1 MDQFRHR
8 VLSAGDVGH
17 APAQMELNSSN
28 AQEAKRVYNSGRF
41 WIQKRKSV
49 ERESPMRSGS
59 SVVTLLVGFFL
70 ALSTLVSAQSA
81 TTSLRGTVYDSKGAV
96 VSGATVT
103 ITDNQTGFSRTAKT
117 DSQGE
122 YQFVQIPPATY
133 VVTVAATG
141 FATLKEENVRL
152 MVSTPA
158 TLNFTVVVQGQTVT
172 VEVAGTAALVNTTDA
187 TLGHAFGTEK
197 LENLPFEGRDP
208 VGVLSLQPGVVFIAP
223 KDNPQVNE
231 GQDSRGGAVNGARSD
246 QTNVTLD
253 GVDNNDQLLGHAF
266 EGAVRATLDSLQEFR
281 VTTSNSNADAGR
293 SSGAQVSLVTKS
305 GTNHFHGSAYEYNR
319 SKIGEANDWFNKK
332 SQLDSGLPNV
342 PPHLV
347 RNTFGATVGGPI
359 LKDRVF
365 FFAAYEGQRT
375 HENQQI
381 TRIVPSADLRQGIV
395 SYLSGGSV
403 VTLTPQQLASM
414 DPNCSTEPGFT
425 GGTCPL
431 GPGPNPAVMAI
442 FQQYPMPNTDSVGD
456 GLNYRGF
463 TFSAPE
469 PVKHDTY
476 IAKLDFNLTQNGNHR
491 VFVRGGLNNDHFVVG
506 NESVS
511 QTGDSGP
518 EFPGLPPNLIGVNNS
533 KSLTVGYTALIH
545 NNLINNFRYGFIRQG
560 FDAAGLKT
568 QHFVHFRGLDNPQGF
583 DTSAK
588 THVPVHN
595 FVDDVN
601 WTKGKHNLQFGGNY
615 RRIDNIRSSDSTS
628 FFTASTN
635 VSWLDNAAIAN
646 TGSSLDPAAFGFPA
660 VDNSFS
666 SSYDSPVAALVGL
679 VTEVDANYNLTK
691 TLSVL
696 PEGALVPRHF
706 RASELEFYGQ
716 DAWRVTPNFT
726 LTFGARYSLLQP
738 PYETTGTQVA
748 PSVSLHDWFNKRG
761 QAMLAGQTY
770 APLVQFN
777 LSGQANGGQPYWA
790 WDYKDIAP
798 RIAFAWS
805 PSSDSGILRKLF
817 GGVGKTSI
825 RGGYGIYYD
834 HFGEGITNSFDRNG
848 SFGLTTAISNSAAVQ
863 DVDTSARFSDLFT
876 IPTQSAQTTSD
887 CPVSPCSIVAPPPT
901 GTFPVTPPT
910 TAFAITW
917 GLDDKLKTPYSHV
930 IDFSITRELPHGFV
944 VEGSYVGRMAHRLLQ
959 EEDLAMPLD
968 IVDPASKM
976 DYFAAATALTKA
988 ANAGTDISQLAPIP
1002 YWEHLF
1008 PAAAGSFGFGIGPGG
1023 LGCAPG
1029 NSSFT
1034 GTTTA
1039 TQAMY
1044 DMYSCFA
1051 GNETTGLFVA
1061 DLLCLPACAQLAG
1074 QPAGGQPFNFFDNQW
1089 SSLYAWR
1096 SVGSSVYHAAQF
1108 SLRHVMTHGLQFDLN
1123 YTFSKSIDVGSNA
1136 ERINQFE
1143 GGGFASQIINSWSP
1157 NQLRAVSD
1165 FDARHQ
1171 INANWVYELPFGKGK
1186 TYASGMSRW
1195 ANAIVGGWQFTGLT
1209 RWSSGLPFT
1218 IGPGLGFWATNWE
1231 LTSSAVLTGP
1241 RPKTGTTLVNG
1252 QPNVFKDPA
1261 TAIQAFRFAYPG
1273 ESGQRNNLRGPGIF
1287 GLDIGLGKA
1296 WKITESQAVKFT
1308 WEVFNATN
1316 SVRFDAANAN
1326 ATISN
1331 STSFGNHTKT
1341 LSEKRVMQFSLR
1353 YSF

>member
-1 MDQFRHR
+1 
-8 VLSAGDVGH
+8 
-17 APAQMELNSSN
+17 
-28 AQEAKRVYNSGRF
+28 
-41 WIQKRKSV
+41 
-49 ERESPMRSGS
+49 MRSGS
-59 SVVTLLVGFFL
+59 GVVTLLVSFFL
-70 ALSTLVSAQSA
+70 AVSILASAQSA
-81 TTSLRGTVYDSKGAV
+81 TTSLRGTITDPKGAV
-96 VSGATVT
+96 LQGATVT
-103 ITDNQTGFSRTAKT
+103 LNNSLTGYSRTTKSGNDGA
-117 DSQGE
+117 
-122 YQFVQIPPATY
+122 YQFLEVPPATY
-133 VVTVAATG
+133 TLTVTATG
-141 FATLKEENVRL
+141 FATVKEEGVRL

-158 TLNFTVVVQGQTVT
+158 TLNFTVAVQGQSVT
-172 VEVAGTAALVNTTDA
+172 VEVSGTAPLVNTTDA
-187 TLGHAFGTEK
+187 TLGHAFGAEK
-197 LENLPFEGRDP
+197 IENLPFEGRDP
-208 VGVLSLQPGVVFIAP
+208 VGILSLQPGVVFIAP
-223 KDNPQVNE
+223 KDVVKE
-231 GQDSRGGAVNGARSD
+231 GTDSRGGSVNGARSD

-253 GVDNNDQLLGHAF
+253 GVDNNDQLLGLAF
-266 EGAVRATLDSLQEFR
+266 QGAVRSTLDSLQEFR
-281 VTTSNSNADAGR
+281 VTTSNSNADSGR

-305 GTNHFHGSAYEYNR
+305 GTNKVHGSAYEYNR

-332 SQLDSGLPNV
+332 SQLESGLPNV

-359 LKDRVF
+359 VKDRVF

-381 TRIVPSADLRQGIV
+381 TRIVPSADLRNGIV
-395 SYLSGGSV
+395 SYLSDGAV
-403 VTLTPQQLASM
+403 VTLQPSDLALM

-463 TFSAPE
+463 TFSGPE
-469 PVKHDTY
+469 PKKKDTY
-476 IAKLDFNLTQNGNHR
+476 IAKLDFNLTQNGAHR
-491 VFVRGGLNNDHFVVG
+491 VFVRGGLNNDHGVQQ

-518 EFPGLPPNLIGVNNS
+518 EFPGLPPNLIAVDNS
-533 KSLTVGYTALIH
+533 KGLTVGYTALLR

-560 FDAAGLKT
+560 TGTAGLKD
-568 QHFVHFRGLDNPQGF
+568 QHFVHFRGLDNIQGF
-583 DTSAK
+583 NTSLN

-615 RRIDNIRSSDSTS
+615 RRIDNVRSSDSTS
-628 FFTASTN
+628 FFTATTN

-660 VDNSFS
+660 VDDSFS

-696 PEGALVPRHF
+696 PEGAFVPRHF
-706 RASELEFYGQ
+706 RANEFELYGQ

-726 LTFGARYSLLQP
+726 LTFGARYTLLQP

-770 APLVQFN
+770 APVVQFN
-777 LSGQANGGQPYWA
+777 LSGQANGKQPYWD
-790 WDYKDIAP
+790 WDYKNIAP

-805 PSSDSGILRKLF
+805 PSSDTGILHKLF
-817 GGVGKTSI
+817 GGAGKTSI

-834 HFGEGITNSFDRNG
+834 HFGQGITNTFDRQG
-848 SFGLTTAISNSAAVQ
+848 SFGLTTSISNSAAVQ

-887 CPVSPCSIVAPPPT
+887 CPVAPCSIVAPPPS

-968 IVDPASKM
+968 IVDPASKT

-988 ANAGTDISQLAPIP
+988 ANAGTDINSLAAIP
-1002 YWEHLF
+1002 YWENLF
-1008 PAAAGSFGFGIGPGG
+1008 PAAAGNLGFGPPGNPG
-1023 LGCAPG
+1023 NLGCAPG
-1029 NSSFT
+1029 NDANAT
-1034 GTTTA
+1034 NYTA

-1061 DLLCLPACAQLAG
+1061 DLLCLPACSQLAG

-1096 SVGSSVYHAAQF
+1096 SVGNSNYHAAQF

-1157 NQLRAVSD
+1157 KQLRAVSD
-1165 FDARHQ
+1165 FDTRHQ
-1171 INANWVYELPFGKGK
+1171 INANWVYELPFGRGK
-1186 TYASGMSRW
+1186 AYASGMSRW
-1195 ANAIVGGWQFTGLT
+1195 ADAIVGGWQFSGLL

-1218 IGPGLGFWATNWE
+1218 INPGLGFWATNWE
-1231 LTSSAVLTGP
+1231 LTSAAVMNGP
-1241 RPKTGTTLVNG
+1241 RPKTGTFNVNG

-1261 TAIQAFRFAYPG
+1261 TAIQSFRLAFPG
-1273 ESGQRNNLRGPGIF
+1273 ESGQRNEVRGPGIF
-1287 GLDIGLGKA
+1287 GIDAGLGKS
-1296 WKITESQAVKFT
+1296 WKIAESQALKFS

-1316 SVRFDAANAN
+1316 SVRFDAASGNASL
-1326 ATISN
+1326 AN
-1331 STSFGNHTKT
+1331 STSFGNYIQT
-1341 LSEKRVMQFSLR
+1341 LSQKRVMQFSLR

>member
-1 MDQFRHR
+1 
-8 VLSAGDVGH
+8 
-17 APAQMELNSSN
+17 
-28 AQEAKRVYNSGRF
+28 
-41 WIQKRKSV
+41 
-49 ERESPMRSGS
+49 MRSGS
-59 SVVTLLVGFFL
+59 GVVTLLVGLSL
-70 ALSTLVSAQSA
+70 ALSILVSAQTA
-81 TTSLRGTVYDSKGAV
+81 TTSLRGTITDPKGAV
-96 VSGATVT
+96 VSGAAVT
-103 ITDNQTGFSRTAKT
+103 ITNVQTGYSRSANT
-117 DSQGE
+117 SSEGE
-122 YQFVQIPPATY
+122 YQFLQLPPATY
-133 VVTVAATG
+133 VVTVAAAG
-141 FATLKEENVRL
+141 FATVKQEGVRL

-172 VEVAGTAALVNTTDA
+172 VEVSGTAPLVNTTDA
-187 TLGHAFGTEK
+187 TMGHAFGTEK
-197 LENLPFEGRDP
+197 IENLPFEGRDP
-208 VGVLSLQPGVVFIAP
+208 VGILSLQPGVVFIGGAV
-223 KDNPQVNE
+223 DQSI
-231 GQDSRGGAVNGARSD
+231 DSRGGSVNGARSD

-253 GVDNNDQLLGHAF
+253 GVDNNDQLLGNAF
-266 EGAVRATLDSLQEFR
+266 VGAVRATLDSLQEFR

-293 SSGAQVSLVTKS
+293 SSGAQVNLVTKS

-319 SKIGEANDWFNKK
+319 SSIGEANDFFNKK
-332 SQLDSGLPNV
+332 TELESGLPNV
-342 PPHLV
+342 PEHLV
-347 RNTFGATVGGPI
+347 RNTFGASVGGPI
-359 LKDRVF
+359 FKDRVF

-375 HENQQI
+375 HESHQV
-381 TRIVPSADLRQGIV
+381 TRIVPSANLRNGIV

-403 VTLTPQQLASM
+403 VTLQPSDLASM
-414 DPNCSTEPGFT
+414 DPNCSTEPGFP

-431 GPGPNPAVMAI
+431 GAGPNPAVMAI
-442 FQQYPMPNTDSVGD
+442 FQKYPMPNTDSIGD

-463 TFSAPE
+463 SFSAPF
-469 PVKHDTY
+469 PFKLDTY
-476 IAKLDFNLTQNGNHR
+476 IAKLDFNLTKNGNHR
-491 VFVRGGLNNDHFVVG
+491 VFVRGGLNNDHAADLG
-506 NESVS
+506 GSAS
-511 QTGDSGP
+511 LTGQAGP
-518 EFPGLPPNLIGVNNS
+518 QFPGLPTNLVGIANS
-533 KSLTVGYTALIH
+533 KSLLVGYTAMLR

-560 FDAAGLKT
+560 TGAAGQKT
-568 QHFVHFRGLDNPQGF
+568 QAFVHFRGMDDIQGP
-583 DTSAK
+583 DTSLL

-601 WTKGKHNLQFGGNY
+601 WTKGKHNLQFGANY
-615 RRIDNIRSSDSTS
+615 RRLDNIRSSDSTS

-660 VDNSFS
+660 VDDSFS
-666 SSYDSPVAALVGL
+666 SSYDSPVSALVGL

-691 TLSVL
+691 TLSAL
-696 PEGALVPRHF
+696 PQGAFVPRHF
-706 RASELEFYGQ
+706 RANEFELYGQ
-716 DAWRVTPNFT
+716 DTWRVTRNFT

-770 APLVQFN
+770 APVVQFD
-777 LSGQANGGQPYWA
+777 LSGQANGKQPYWN

-805 PSSDSGILRKLF
+805 PSSDSGILHKLF
-817 GGVGKTSI
+817 GGAGKTSI

-834 HFGEGITNSFDRNG
+834 HFGEGITNTFDRNG
-848 SFGLTTAISNSAAVQ
+848 SFGLTTSISNSAAVQ

-887 CPVSPCSIVAPPPT
+887 CPAAPCSILAPPPT

-930 IDFSITRELPHGFV
+930 IDFSITRELSHGFV
-944 VEGSYVGRMAHRLLQ
+944 VEASYVGRMARRLLQ

-976 DYFAAATALTKA
+976 DYFAAATTLTRA
-988 ANAGTDISQLAPIP
+988 ANLGTDIRALAPIP

-1008 PAAAGSFGFGIGPGG
+1008 PAAAGNLGFGPPGDPAN
-1023 LGCAPG
+1023 LGCARG
-1029 NSSFT
+1029 DNVNAT
-1034 GTTTA
+1034 NYTA

-1044 DMYSCFA
+1044 DMYSCFG

-1089 SSLYAWR
+1089 SSLYSWR
-1096 SVGSSVYHAAQF
+1096 SVGNSAYHSAQL
-1108 SLRHVMTHGLQFDLN
+1108 SLRHAMTHGLQFDLN

-1157 NQLRAVSD
+1157 NQLRSVSD

-1186 TYASGMSRW
+1186 AYASGMSRW
-1195 ANAIVGGWQFTGLT
+1195 ANAIVGGWQFSGLT

-1218 IGPGLGFWATNWE
+1218 ITPGLGFWATNWE
-1231 LTSSAVLTGP
+1231 LTSAAVMSGP
-1241 RPKTGTTLVNG
+1241 QPKTGTFVSNG

-1261 TAIQAFRFAYPG
+1261 TALQAFRFAFPG
-1273 ESGQRNNLRGPGIF
+1273 ESGQRNELRGPGIF
-1287 GLDIGLGKA
+1287 SLDTGLGKI
-1296 WKITESQAVKFT
+1296 WKITESQALKFA

-1316 SVRFDAANAN
+1316 SVRFDAAGSAN
-1326 ATISN
+1326 QNGQISN
-1331 STSFGNHTKT
+1331 GTSFGNQIQT
-1341 LSEKRVMQFSLR
+1341 LSEPRKMQFSLR

>member
-1 MDQFRHR
+1 
-8 VLSAGDVGH
+8 
-17 APAQMELNSSN
+17 
-28 AQEAKRVYNSGRF
+28 
-41 WIQKRKSV
+41 
-49 ERESPMRSGS
+49 MRSPSG
-59 SVVTLLVGFFL
+59 VVTLLVGFVL
-70 ALSTLVSAQSA
+70 AVSILVSAQSA
-81 TTSLRGTVYDSKGAV
+81 TTSLHGTVYDSKGAV

-103 ITDNQTGFSRTAKT
+103 ITDSQTGFSRSAKT
-117 DSQGE
+117 GSQGE
-122 YQFVQIPPATY
+122 YQFVQLPPATY
-133 VVTVAATG
+133 VVTAAAAG
-141 FATLKEENVRL
+141 FATLKEESVRL
-152 MVSTPA
+152 MVNTPA

-172 VEVAGTAALVNTTDA
+172 VEVQSTAPLVNTTDA

-197 LENLPFEGRDP
+197 LANLPFEGRDP
-208 VGVLSLQPGVVFIAP
+208 VGILSLQPGVVFIAP
-223 KDNPQVNE
+223 KGQVSE
-231 GQDSRGGAVNGARSD
+231 LQDSRGGSVNGARSD

-253 GVDNNDQLLGHAF
+253 GVDNNDQLLGFAF
-266 EGAVRATLDSLQEFR
+266 QGAVRSTLDSLQEFR

-305 GTNHFHGSAYEYNR
+305 GTNRFHGSAYEYNR
-319 SKIGEANDWFNKK
+319 SKIGEANDWFNKRA
-332 SQLDSGLPNV
+332 QLQSGLPNV

-347 RNTFGATVGGPI
+347 RNTFGATFGGPVM
-359 LKDRVF
+359 KDRLF
-365 FFAAYEGQRT
+365 FFLAYEGQRT
-375 HENQQI
+375 RENQQI
-381 TRIVPSADLRQGIV
+381 TRIVPSADLRNGIV
-395 SYLSGGSV
+395 SYLACSLPVPDPSHPERCQDSDPLRTI
-403 VTLTPQQLASM
+403 TLQQADLAKM
-414 DPNCSTEPGFT
+414 DPNCSTPVPGFPN
-425 GGTCPL
+425 GTCPL
-431 GPGPNPAVMAI
+431 GPGANSAVMAI
-442 FQQYPMPNTDSVGD
+442 FQQYPLPNTDSVGD

-463 TFSAPE
+463 TFSAPA
-469 PVKHDTY
+469 PGKTDTY

-491 VFVRGGLNNDHFVVG
+491 VFVRGGLNNDHG
-506 NESVS
+506 AEHKESVS
-511 QTGDSGP
+511 QTGDAGP
-518 EFPGLPPNLIGVNNS
+518 EFPGLATNLLGLNNS
-533 KSLTVGYTALIH
+533 KGLTAGYTALLR
-545 NNLINNFRYGFIRQG
+545 NNLVNNFRYGFIRQG
-560 FDAAGLKT
+560 TVAAGLKN
-568 QHFVHFRGLDNPQGF
+568 QHFVHFRGLDNIQGF
-583 DTSAK
+583 DTSLN

-601 WTKGKHNLQFGGNY
+601 WIKGKHNLQFGGNF

-646 TGSSLDPAAFGFPA
+646 TGSSLDPVAFGFPA
-660 VDNSFS
+660 VAESFS
-666 SSYDSPVAALVGL
+666 SSYDSPVSALAGL

-691 TLSVL
+691 TLNAL
-696 PEGALVPRHF
+696 PEGAFVPRHF
-706 RASELEFYGQ
+706 RANELEFYGQ

-761 QAMLAGQTY
+761 QAMFAGQTY
-770 APLVQFN
+770 APVVQFD
-777 LSGQANGGQPYWA
+777 LSGQANGKQPYWA

-805 PSSDSGILRKLF
+805 PSSDSGIFHKLF
-817 GGVGKTSI
+817 GGAGKTSI

-848 SFGLTTAISNSAAVQ
+848 SFGLTTSISNSAGVQ

-876 IPTQSAQTTSD
+876 IPTQSAA
-887 CPVSPCSIVAPPPT
+887 CEAPPCSIVAPPPT

-944 VEGSYVGRMAHRLLQ
+944 IEASYVGRMAHRLLQ

-968 IVDPASKM
+968 IVDPASKV

-988 ANAGTDISQLAPIP
+988 ANAGTDINSLAAIP

-1008 PAAAGSFGFGIGPGG
+1008 PAAAGNLGFGPPGDPAN

-1029 NSSFT
+1029 NNANAANY
-1034 GTTTA
+1034 TA

-1044 DMYSCFA
+1044 DMYSCFS
-1051 GNETTGLFVA
+1051 GNETTALFFA
-1061 DLLCLPACAQLAG
+1061 DLLCLPACSQLPG

-1089 SSLYAWR
+1089 SSLYSWR
-1096 SVGSSVYHAAQF
+1096 SVGNSAYHAAQL
-1108 SLRHVMTHGLQFDLN
+1108 SLRHLMKQGLQFDLN

-1171 INANWVYELPFGKGK
+1171 INANWIYELPFGKGK
-1186 TYASGMSRW
+1186 PYASGMNRW
-1195 ANAIVGGWQFTGLT
+1195 ANAIVGGWQFSGLL
-1209 RWSSGLPFT
+1209 RWSSALPFT
-1218 IGPGLGFWATNWE
+1218 VGPGLGFWATNWE
-1231 LTSSAVLTGP
+1231 LTSSAVMNGP
-1241 RPKTGTTLVNG
+1241 RPKTGTFIANG
-1252 QPNVFKDPA
+1252 QPNLFKDPA
-1261 TAIQAFRFAYPG
+1261 TAIKSFRFAFPG
-1273 ESGQRNNLRGPGIF
+1273 ESGQRNNVRGPGIF
-1287 GLDIGLGKA
+1287 GLDTGLGKS
-1296 WKITESQAVKFT
+1296 WKITESQAVKFA

-1316 SVRFDAANAN
+1316 SVRFDAATAN

-1331 STSFGNHTKT
+1331 SSSFGNYIQT
-1341 LSEKRVMQFSLR
+1341 LSQKRVMQFSLR
-1353 YSF
+1353 YIF

>member
-1 MDQFRHR
+1 
-8 VLSAGDVGH
+8 
-17 APAQMELNSSN
+17 
-28 AQEAKRVYNSGRF
+28 
-41 WIQKRKSV
+41 
-49 ERESPMRSGS
+49 MRSS
-59 SVVTLLVGFFL
+59 RRVVASLLVFL
-70 ALSTLVSAQSA
+70 IALGTLSWAQSS
-81 TTSLRGTVYDSKGAV
+81 TTSLRGTVSDAKGAV
-96 VSGATVT
+96 LQGAAVT
-103 ITDNQTGFSRTAKT
+103 ISDPQTGFSRSTKT
-117 DSQGE
+117 DDQGV
-122 YQFVQIPPATY
+122 YQFLQLPPSTY
-133 VVTVAATG
+133 VLTVNATG
-141 FATLKEENVRL
+141 FATLKEEGVRL
-152 MVSTPA
+152 LVSTPT
-158 TLNFTVVVQGQTVT
+158 TLNFTMQVQGQAVT
-172 VEVAGTAALVNTTDA
+172 VEVTGAAPLVNTTDA

-197 LENLPFEGRDP
+197 IENLPFEGRDP
-208 VGVLSLQPGVVFIAP
+208 VGILSLQPGVVFIAP
-223 KDNPQVNE
+223 KGQVSE
-231 GQDSRGGAVNGARSD
+231 LQDSRGGAVNGARSD

-253 GVDNNDQLLGHAF
+253 GVDNNDQLLGLAF
-266 EGAVRATLDSLQEFR
+266 VGAVRSTLDSLQEFR

-319 SKIGEANDWFNKK
+319 SRIGETNEWFNKRAEL
-332 SQLDSGLPNV
+332 QSGLPNV

-365 FFAAYEGQRT
+365 FFAAYEGRRT

-381 TRIVPSADLRQGIV
+381 TRIVPSANLRHGIV

-403 VTLTPQQLASM
+403 VTLQPSDLALM
-414 DPNCSTEPGFT
+414 DPNCSTPVPGFPS
-425 GGTCPL
+425 GTCPL
-431 GPGPNPAVMAI
+431 GPGPNPAVEAI
-442 FQQYPMPNTDSVGD
+442 FQQYPLPNTDSVGD

-463 TFSAPE
+463 TFSAPA
-469 PVKHDTY
+469 PGKNDTY

-491 VFVRGGLNNDHFVVG
+491 VFVRGGLNNDHFAEPKEG
-506 NESVS
+506 VS
-511 QTGDSGP
+511 QTGDAGP
-518 EFPGLPPNLIGVNNS
+518 EFPGLPTNLVGVNNS
-533 KSLTVGYTALIH
+533 KGLTVGYTALLRS
-545 NNLINNFRYGFIRQG
+545 NLINNFRYGFIRQG
-560 FDAAGLKT
+560 TGDAGLKD
-568 QHFVHFRGLDNPQGF
+568 QHFVHFRGLDNIQGF
-583 DTSAK
+583 DTSLT

-615 RRIDNIRSSDSTS
+615 RRIDNIRSSNSTS
-628 FFTASTN
+628 FFTATTN

-691 TLSVL
+691 TLSAL
-696 PEGALVPRHF
+696 PEGAFVPRHF
-706 RASELEFYGQ
+706 RANEFEFYGQ
-716 DAWRVTPNFT
+716 DAWRVTSNFT
-726 LTFGARYSLLQP
+726 LTFGLRYSLLQP

-748 PSVSLHDWFNKRG
+748 PSVSLHDWFNRRG

-770 APLVQFN
+770 APVVQFN
-777 LSGQANGGQPYWA
+777 LSGQASGKQPYWA

-805 PSSDSGILRKLF
+805 PSSDSGIFHKLF
-817 GGVGKTSI
+817 GGAGKTSI

-834 HFGEGITNSFDRNG
+834 HFGQGITNSFDRNG
-848 SFGLTTAISNSAAVQ
+848 SFGLTTSISNSAAVQ

-876 IPTQSAQTTSD
+876 IPSQSAQTTSD

-944 VEGSYVGRMAHRLLQ
+944 VEASYVGRMAHRLLQ

-976 DYFAAATALTKA
+976 DYFKAATLLTKA
-988 ANAGTDISQLAPIP
+988 TNAGTDISQIQPIP
-1002 YWEHLF
+1002 FWEHLF
-1008 PAAAGSFGFGIGPGG
+1008 PTAAGNLGFGPPGDPFN

-1029 NSSFT
+1029 NNVNAT
-1034 GTTTA
+1034 NYTA

-1044 DMYSCFA
+1044 DMYSCFP
-1051 GNETTGLFVA
+1051 GNETTALFVA

-1089 SSLYAWR
+1089 SSLYSWR
-1096 SVGSSVYHAAQF
+1096 SVGNSAYHAAQF
-1108 SLRHVMTHGLQFDLN
+1108 SLRHAMTHGLQFDLN

-1165 FDARHQ
+1165 FDTRHQ
-1171 INANWVYELPFGKGK
+1171 INANWIYELPFGHGK
-1186 TYASGMSRW
+1186 AYASGMSRW
-1195 ANAIVGGWQFTGLT
+1195 ANAIVGGWQFSGLL
-1209 RWSSGLPFT
+1209 RWSSALPFT
-1218 IGPGLGFWATNWE
+1218 VNPGLGFWATNWE
-1231 LTSSAVLTGP
+1231 LTSAAVLNGRT
-1241 RPKTGTTLVNG
+1241 PKTGTSIVNG

-1261 TAIQAFRFAYPG
+1261 TAIQAFRFAFPG
-1273 ESGQRNNLRGPGIF
+1273 ESGQRNEVRGPGIF
-1287 GLDIGLGKA
+1287 GLDTGLGKS
-1296 WKITESQAVKFT
+1296 WKITESQALKFT

-1316 SVRFDAANAN
+1316 SVRFDAATAN
-1326 ATISN
+1326 ASLAN
-1331 STSFGNHTKT
+1331 SSSFGNYIQT
-1341 LSEKRVMQFSLR
+1341 LSQHRVMQFSLR

>member
-1 MDQFRHR
+1 
-8 VLSAGDVGH
+8 
-17 APAQMELNSSN
+17 
-28 AQEAKRVYNSGRF
+28 
-41 WIQKRKSV
+41 
-49 ERESPMRSGS
+49 MRSGS
-59 SVVTLLVGFFL
+59 GVVTLLVGFFL
-70 ALSTLVSAQSA
+70 AVSILVSAQSA
-81 TTSLRGTVYDSKGAV
+81 TTSLRGTVTDPKGAV
-96 VSGATVT
+96 LQGATVT
-103 ITDNQTGFSRTAKT
+103 LNNPATGYSRTTKSGNDGA
-117 DSQGE
+117 
-122 YQFVQIPPATY
+122 YQFIEVPPATY
-133 VVTVAATG
+133 TLTVTASG
-141 FATLKEENVRL
+141 FATLKEEGVRL

-158 TLNFTVVVQGQTVT
+158 TLNFTVAVQGQTVT
-172 VEVAGTAALVNTTDA
+172 VEVSGTAPLVNTTDA
-187 TLGHAFGTEK
+187 TLGHAFGAEK

-208 VGVLSLQPGVVFIAP
+208 VAILSLQPGVVFIAP
-223 KDNPQVNE
+223 KDVVKE
-231 GQDSRGGAVNGARSD
+231 GTDSRGGSVNGARSD

-253 GVDNNDQLLGHAF
+253 GVDNNDQLLGLAF
-266 EGAVRATLDSLQEFR
+266 QGAVRSTLDSLQEFR
-281 VTTSNSNADAGR
+281 VTTSNSNADSGR

-332 SQLDSGLPNV
+332 SQLESGLPNE

-381 TRIVPSADLRQGIV
+381 TRIVPSADLRNGIV
-395 SYLSGGSV
+395 SYLSDGSV
-403 VTLTPQQLASM
+403 VTLQPSDLALM

-431 GPGPNPAVMAI
+431 GPGPNPAVMDI
-442 FQQYPMPNTDSVGD
+442 FKKYPLPNTDSVGD

-463 TFSAPE
+463 TFSGPAP
-469 PVKHDTY
+469 KKTDTY

-491 VFVRGGLNNDHFVVG
+491 IFVRGGLNNDHG
-506 NESVS
+506 ALPNESVS
-511 QTGDSGP
+511 QTGDAGP
-518 EFPGLPPNLIGVNNS
+518 EFPGLPTNLVGVNNS
-533 KSLTVGYTALIH
+533 KGLTVGYTALLR

-560 FDAAGLKT
+560 TGAAGLKD
-568 QHFVHFRGLDNPQGF
+568 QHFVHFRGLDNIQGF
-583 DTSAK
+583 DTSLN

-601 WTKGKHNLQFGGNY
+601 WTRGKHNLQFGGNY
-615 RRIDNIRSSDSTS
+615 RRIDNVRSSDSTS
-628 FFTASTN
+628 FFTATTN

-660 VDNSFS
+660 VDDSFS

-696 PEGALVPRHF
+696 PEGAFVPRHF
-706 RASELEFYGQ
+706 RANEFELYGQ

-726 LTFGARYSLLQP
+726 LTFGARYTLLQP

-770 APLVQFN
+770 APVVQFN
-777 LSGQANGGQPYWA
+777 LSGQANGKQPYWD
-790 WDYKDIAP
+790 WDYKNIAP

-805 PSSDSGILRKLF
+805 PSSDSGILHKLF
-817 GGVGKTSI
+817 GGAGKTSI

-834 HFGEGITNSFDRNG
+834 HFGQGITNTFDRQG
-848 SFGLTTAISNSAAVQ
+848 SFGLTTSISNSAAVQ

-887 CPVSPCSIVAPPPT
+887 CPVSPCSIVAPPPS

-968 IVDPASKM
+968 IVDPASKT

-988 ANAGTDISQLAPIP
+988 ANAGTDINSLAAIP
-1002 YWEHLF
+1002 YWENLF
-1008 PAAAGSFGFGIGPGG
+1008 PAAAGNLGFGPPGNPG
-1023 LGCAPG
+1023 NLGCAPG
-1029 NSSFT
+1029 NDANAT
-1034 GTTTA
+1034 NYTA

-1061 DLLCLPACAQLAG
+1061 DLLCLPACSQLAG

-1096 SVGSSVYHAAQF
+1096 SVGNSNYHAAQF
-1108 SLRHVMTHGLQFDLN
+1108 SLRHVMTHGLLFDLN

-1157 NQLRAVSD
+1157 KQLRAVSD
-1165 FDARHQ
+1165 FDTRHQ
-1171 INANWVYELPFGKGK
+1171 INANWVYELPFGRAKA
-1186 TYASGMSRW
+1186 YASGMSRW
-1195 ANAIVGGWQFTGLT
+1195 ADAIVGGWQFSGLL

-1218 IGPGLGFWATNWE
+1218 INPGLGFWATNWE
-1231 LTSSAVLTGP
+1231 LTSAAVMNGP
-1241 RPKTGTTLVNG
+1241 RPKTGTFNVNG

-1261 TAIQAFRFAYPG
+1261 TAIQSFRLAFPG
-1273 ESGQRNNLRGPGIF
+1273 ESGQRNEVRGPGIF
-1287 GLDIGLGKA
+1287 GIDAGLGKS
-1296 WKITESQAVKFT
+1296 WKIAESQALKFS

-1316 SVRFDAANAN
+1316 SVRFDAASGNASL
-1326 ATISN
+1326 AN
-1331 STSFGNHTKT
+1331 STSFGNFIQT
-1341 LSEKRVMQFSLR
+1341 LSQKRVMQFSLR

>member
-1 MDQFRHR
+1 
-8 VLSAGDVGH
+8 
-17 APAQMELNSSN
+17 
-28 AQEAKRVYNSGRF
+28 
-41 WIQKRKSV
+41 
-49 ERESPMRSGS
+49 MRSGS
-59 SVVTLLVGFFL
+59 RVVTLLVGFFL
-70 ALSTLVSAQSA
+70 AVSILASAQSA
-81 TTSLRGTVYDSKGAV
+81 TTSLRGTITDPKGAV
-96 VSGATVT
+96 LQGATVT
-103 ITDNQTGFSRTAKT
+103 LNNPATGYSRTTKSGNDGA
-117 DSQGE
+117 
-122 YQFVQIPPATY
+122 YQFLEVPPATY
-133 VVTVAATG
+133 TLTVTATG
-141 FATLKEENVRL
+141 FATLKEEGVRL

-158 TLNFTVVVQGQTVT
+158 TLNFTVAVQGQSVT
-172 VEVAGTAALVNTTDA
+172 VEVSGTAPLVNTTDA
-187 TLGHAFGTEK
+187 TLGHAFGAEK
-197 LENLPFEGRDP
+197 IENLPFEGRDP
-208 VGVLSLQPGVVFIAP
+208 VGILSLQPGVVFIAP
-223 KDNPQVNE
+223 SDNTQIS
-231 GQDSRGGAVNGARSD
+231 QDSDSRGGSVNGARSD

-253 GVDNNDQLLGHAF
+253 GVDNNDQLKGFAF
-266 EGAVRATLDSLQEFR
+266 QGAVRATLDSLQEFR

-305 GTNHFHGSAYEYNR
+305 GTNRVHGSAYEYNR

-332 SQLDSGLPNV
+332 SQLDSGLPNE

-359 LKDRVF
+359 VKDRVF

-381 TRIVPSADLRQGIV
+381 TRIVPSADLRNGIV
-395 SYLSGGSV
+395 SYLSDGAV
-403 VTLTPQQLASM
+403 VTLQPSDLALM

-463 TFSAPE
+463 TFSGPAP
-469 PVKHDTY
+469 KKTDTY

-491 VFVRGGLNNDHFVVG
+491 VFARGGLNNDHG
-506 NESVS
+506 ALASESVS
-511 QTGDSGP
+511 QTGDAGP
-518 EFPGLPPNLIGVNNS
+518 EFPGLPTNLVGVANS
-533 KSLTVGYTALIH
+533 KSLIAGYTAVLS
-545 NNLINNFRYGFIRQG
+545 NNLINNFRYGFVRQG
-560 FDAAGLKT
+560 LDSAGLKD
-568 QHFVHFRGLDNPQGF
+568 QHFVHFRGLDNIQGF
-583 DTSAK
+583 DTSLNS
-588 THVPVHN
+588 HVPVHN
-595 FVDDVN
+595 FVDDVT
-601 WTKGKHNLQFGGNY
+601 WTRGNHNLQFGGNY
-615 RRIDNIRSSDSTS
+615 RRIDNVRASDSTS
-628 FFTASTN
+628 FFTATTN

-660 VDNSFS
+660 VDDSFS
-666 SSYDSPVAALVGL
+666 SSYDSPVAALLGI

-696 PEGALVPRHF
+696 PEGAFVPRHF
-706 RASELEFYGQ
+706 RANEFELYGQ
-716 DAWRVTPNFT
+716 DTWRVTPNFT
-726 LTFGARYSLLQP
+726 LTFGARYTLLQP

-770 APLVQFN
+770 APVVQFD
-777 LSGQANGGQPYWA
+777 LSGQANGKQPYWA
-790 WDYKDIAP
+790 WDYKNIAP
-798 RIAFAWS
+798 RLGFAWS
-805 PSSDSGILRKLF
+805 PSSDSGILHKLF
-817 GGVGKTSI
+817 GGAGKTSI

-834 HFGEGITNSFDRNG
+834 HFGQGITNTFDRQG
-848 SFGLTTAISNSAAVQ
+848 SFGLTTSISNSAAVQ

-887 CPVSPCSIVAPPPT
+887 CPVAPCSIVAPPPS

-968 IVDPASKM
+968 IVDPASKT

-988 ANAGTDISQLAPIP
+988 ANAGTDINSLAAIP
-1002 YWEHLF
+1002 YWENLF
-1008 PAAAGSFGFGIGPGG
+1008 PAAAGNLGFGPPGNPG
-1023 LGCAPG
+1023 NLGCAPG
-1029 NSSFT
+1029 NDANAT
-1034 GTTTA
+1034 NYTA

-1061 DLLCLPACAQLAG
+1061 DLLCLPACSQLAG

-1096 SVGSSVYHAAQF
+1096 SVGNSNYHAAQF

-1157 NQLRAVSD
+1157 KQLRAVSD
-1165 FDARHQ
+1165 FDTRHQ
-1171 INANWVYELPFGKGK
+1171 INANWVYELPFGRGK
-1186 TYASGMSRW
+1186 AYASGMSRW
-1195 ANAIVGGWQFTGLT
+1195 SDAIVGGWQFSGLL

-1218 IGPGLGFWATNWE
+1218 VGPGLGFWATNWE
-1231 LTSSAVLTGP
+1231 LTSSAVMNGP
-1241 RPKTGTTLVNG
+1241 RPKTGTFNVNG

-1261 TAIQAFRFAYPG
+1261 TGIQSFRFAFPG
-1273 ESGQRNNLRGPGIF
+1273 ESGQRNELRGPGIF
-1287 GLDIGLGKA
+1287 GLDTGLGKS
-1296 WKITESQAVKFT
+1296 WKIAESQALKFT

-1316 SVRFDAANAN
+1316 SVRFDAASAN
-1326 ATISN
+1326 LTLAN
-1331 STSFGNHTKT
+1331 SSSFGNYIKT

>member
-1 MDQFRHR
+1 
-8 VLSAGDVGH
+8 
-17 APAQMELNSSN
+17 
-28 AQEAKRVYNSGRF
+28 
-41 WIQKRKSV
+41 
-49 ERESPMRSGS
+49 MRSLRPL
-59 SVVTLLVGFFL
+59 TLLLVGL
-70 ALSTLVSAQSA
+70 LSSFSAIVWAQTA
-81 TTSLRGTVYDSKGAV
+81 TTSLRGTVSDAKGAV
-96 VSGATVT
+96 LPGATVT
-103 ITDNQTGFSRTAKT
+103 ISDHQTGFSRDAKT
-117 DSQGE
+117 DDQGV
-122 YQFVQIPPATY
+122 YQFLQLPPSTY
-133 VVTVAATG
+133 VVTVNAPG
-141 FATLKEENVRL
+141 FAALKEDNVRL
-152 MVSTPA
+152 MVNSPA
-158 TLNFTVVVQGQTVT
+158 TLNMTMQVRGQTVI
-172 VEVAGTAALVNTTDA
+172 VEVTSTAPLVNTTDA
-187 TLGHAFGTEK
+187 SLGHAFGTEK
-197 LENLPFEGRDP
+197 IENLPFEGRDP
-208 VGVLSLQPGVVFIAP
+208 VGILSLQPGVVFIAP
-223 KDNPQVNE
+223 KNVVNE
-231 GQDSRGGAVNGARSD
+231 GTDSRGGAVNGARSD

-253 GVDNNDQLLGHAF
+253 GVDNNDQLLGLAF
-266 EGAVRATLDSLQEFR
+266 EGAMRSTLDSLQEFR
-281 VTTSNSNADAGR
+281 VTTSNSNPDSGR

-305 GTNHFHGSAYEYNR
+305 GTNSLHGSAYEYNR
-319 SKIGEANDWFNKK
+319 SKIGEANDWFNKR
-332 SQLDSGLPNV
+332 SQIQTGLPNV

-347 RNTFGATVGGPI
+347 RNTFGATVGGPVI
-359 LKDRVF
+359 KDRIF

-381 TRIVPSADLRQGIV
+381 TRVVPSADLRNGIV
-395 SYLSGGSV
+395 SYICDATDPSCPASGI
-403 VTLTPQQLASM
+403 VTLQPSDLAAL
-414 DPNCSTEPGFT
+414 DPNCSAN
-425 GGTCPL
+425 GTCPL

-442 FQQYPMPNTDSVGD
+442 FQQYPLPNTDSVGD

-463 TFSAPE
+463 TFSGPAP
-469 PVKHDTY
+469 KKTDTY
-476 IAKLDFNLTQNGNHR
+476 IAKLDFNLTQSGNHR
-491 VFVRGGLNNDHFVVG
+491 VFVRGGLNNDHG
-506 NESVS
+506 ALPKESVS
-511 QTGDSGP
+511 QTGDAGP
-518 EFPGLPPNLIGVNNS
+518 EFPGMPTNLVGVNNS
-533 KSLTVGYTALIH
+533 KGLVAGYTALIR

-560 FDAAGLKT
+560 TGEAGLKT
-568 QHFVHFRGLDNPQGF
+568 QHFVHFRGLDNIQGF
-583 DTSAK
+583 DTSLN

-615 RRIDNIRSSDSTS
+615 RRLDNIRSSDSTS

-679 VTEVDANYNLTK
+679 VTEVDANYNLNK

-696 PEGALVPRHF
+696 PGGAFVPRHF
-706 RASELEFYGQ
+706 RANEFELYGQ

-726 LTFGARYSLLQP
+726 LTFGARYTLLQP

-770 APLVQFN
+770 APVVQFN
-777 LSGQANGGQPYWA
+777 LSGQANGKQPYWA

-805 PSSDSGILRKLF
+805 PSSDRGILRKLF
-817 GGVGKTSI
+817 GGAGKTSI

-834 HFGEGITNSFDRNG
+834 HFGEGITNTFDRNG
-848 SFGLTTAISNSAAVQ
+848 SFGLTTSISNSAAVQ

-901 GTFPVTPPT
+901 GSFPVTPPT

-944 VEGSYVGRMAHRLLQ
+944 VEAAYVGRMAHRLLQ

-968 IVDPASKM
+968 IVDPGSTQ
-976 DYFAAATALTKA
+976 DYFAATTALTKA
-988 ANAGTDISQLAPIP
+988 ANAGTDINSLAAIP

-1008 PAAAGSFGFGIGPGG
+1008 PAAAGNLGFGPPGG
-1023 LGCAPG
+1023 TATHNNAGCAPG
-1029 NSSFT
+1029 VNFNAT
-1034 GTTTA
+1034 NYTA

-1044 DMYSCFA
+1044 DMYSCFS

-1096 SVGSSVYHAAQF
+1096 SVGNSVYHAAQF

-1171 INANWVYELPFGKGK
+1171 INANWVYELPFGNGK
-1186 TYASGMSRW
+1186 AYASGMSRW
-1195 ANAIVGGWQFTGLT
+1195 ANAIVGGWQFSGLT

-1218 IGPGLGFWATNWE
+1218 VGPGLGFWATNWE
-1231 LTSSAVLTGP
+1231 LTSSAVLNGP
-1241 RPKTGTTLVNG
+1241 RPKTGAFIVNG

-1273 ESGQRNNLRGPGIF
+1273 ESGQRNELRGPGIF
-1287 GLDIGLGKA
+1287 GLDIGLGKS
-1296 WKITESQAVKFT
+1296 WKITELQALKFT

-1316 SVRFDAANAN
+1316 SVRFDAAGSAGNN
-1326 ATISN
+1326 DNISN
-1331 STSFGNHTKT
+1331 STSFGNYIQT
-1341 LSEKRVMQFSLR
+1341 LSLKRVMQFSLR

>member
-1 MDQFRHR
+1 
-8 VLSAGDVGH
+8 
-17 APAQMELNSSN
+17 
-28 AQEAKRVYNSGRF
+28 
-41 WIQKRKSV
+41 
-49 ERESPMRSGS
+49 
-59 SVVTLLVGFFL
+59 
-70 ALSTLVSAQSA
+70 
-81 TTSLRGTVYDSKGAV
+81 
-96 VSGATVT
+96 
-103 ITDNQTGFSRTAKT
+103 
-117 DSQGE
+117 
-122 YQFVQIPPATY
+122 
-133 VVTVAATG
+133 
-141 FATLKEENVRL
+141 

-158 TLNFTVVVQGQTVT
+158 TLNFTMVVQGQTVT
-172 VEVAGTAALVNTTDA
+172 VEVSGTAPLVNTTDA

-197 LENLPFEGRDP
+197 LESLPFEGRDP
-208 VGVLSLQPGVVFIAP
+208 VGILSLQPGVVFIAP
-223 KDNPQVNE
+223 KDVVKE
-231 GQDSRGGAVNGARSD
+231 GTDSRGGSVNGARSD

-253 GVDNNDQLLGHAF
+253 GVDNNDQLLGLAF
-266 EGAVRATLDSLQEFR
+266 QGAVRSTLDSLQEFR
-281 VTTSNSNADAGR
+281 VTTSNSNADSGR

-305 GTNHFHGSAYEYNR
+305 GTNRFHGSAYEYNR

-332 SQLDSGLPNV
+332 SQLESGLPNE

-359 LKDRVF
+359 VKDRVF

-381 TRIVPSADLRQGIV
+381 TRIVPSDDLRNGIV
-395 SYLSGGSV
+395 SYVCNATDPNCPAGGIF
-403 VTLTPQQLASM
+403 TLQASDLAKL
-414 DPNCSTEPGFT
+414 DPNCSTPVPGFPS
-425 GGTCPL
+425 GTCPL
-431 GPGPNPAVMAI
+431 GPGPNSAVMAI
-442 FQQYPMPNTDSVGD
+442 FKQYPSPNTDSVGD

-463 TFSAPE
+463 TFSGPAPR
-469 PVKHDTY
+469 KTDTY

-491 VFVRGGLNNDHFVVG
+491 VFVRGGLNNDHG
-506 NESVS
+506 ALPNESVS
-511 QTGDSGP
+511 QTGDAGP
-518 EFPGLPPNLIGVNNS
+518 EFPGLPTNLIGLNNS
-533 KSLTVGYTALIH
+533 KGLTVGYTALLR

-560 FDAAGLKT
+560 TGSVGLKD
-568 QHFVHFRGLDNPQGF
+568 QHFVHFRGLDNIQGF
-583 DTSAK
+583 DTSLS

-595 FVDDVN
+595 FVDDVS
-601 WTKGKHNLQFGGNY
+601 WTRGKHNLQFGGNY

-628 FFTASTN
+628 FFTATTN

-646 TGSSLDPAAFGFPA
+646 KKSSLDPAAPQFASLSFPA
-660 VDNSFS
+660 VAGAFS

-696 PEGALVPRHF
+696 PEGAFVPRHF
-706 RASELEFYGQ
+706 RANEFELYGQ
-716 DAWRVTPNFT
+716 DTWRVTPNFT
-726 LTFGARYSLLQP
+726 LTFGARYTLLQP

-770 APLVQFN
+770 APVVQFN
-777 LSGQANGGQPYWA
+777 LSGQANGKQPYWA
-790 WDYKDIAP
+790 WDYKNIAP

-805 PSSDSGILRKLF
+805 PSSDSGMLHKLF
-817 GGVGKTSI
+817 GGAGKTSI

-834 HFGEGITNSFDRNG
+834 HFGEGITNTFDRQG
-848 SFGLTTAISNSAAVQ
+848 SFGLTTTISNPAAVQ
-863 DVDTSARFSDLFT
+863 DVDTAARFSDLFT

-887 CPVSPCSIVAPPPT
+887 CPVSPCSIVAPPPS

-968 IVDPASKM
+968 IVDPASKT

-988 ANAGTDISQLAPIP
+988 ANAGTDINSLSPIP
-1002 YWEHLF
+1002 YWENLF
-1008 PAAAGSFGFGIGPGG
+1008 PAAAGNLGFGPPGNPG
-1023 LGCAPG
+1023 NLGCAPG
-1029 NSSFT
+1029 NDANAT
-1034 GTTTA
+1034 NYTA

-1061 DLLCLPACAQLAG
+1061 DLLCLPACSQLAG

-1096 SVGSSVYHAAQF
+1096 SVGNSNYHAAQF

-1157 NQLRAVSD
+1157 KQLRAVSD
-1165 FDARHQ
+1165 FDTRHQ
-1171 INANWVYELPFGKGK
+1171 INANWVYELPFGRGK
-1186 TYASGMSRW
+1186 AYASGMSRW
-1195 ANAIVGGWQFTGLT
+1195 ANAIVGGWQFSGLL

-1231 LTSSAVLTGP
+1231 LTSSAVMNGR
-1241 RPKTGTTLVNG
+1241 RPKTGTYIVNG

-1261 TAIQAFRFAYPG
+1261 TAIQAFRFAFPG
-1273 ESGQRNNLRGPGIF
+1273 ESGQRNELRGPGIF
-1287 GLDIGLGKA
+1287 GLDTGLGKS
-1296 WKITESQAVKFT
+1296 WKITESQALKFT

-1316 SVRFDAANAN
+1316 SVRFDAASGNA
-1326 ATISN
+1326 ALAN
-1331 STSFGNHTKT
+1331 STSFGNFIQT
-1341 LSEKRVMQFSLR
+1341 LSQKRVMQFALR

>member
-1 MDQFRHR
+1 
-8 VLSAGDVGH
+8 
-17 APAQMELNSSN
+17 
-28 AQEAKRVYNSGRF
+28 
-41 WIQKRKSV
+41 
-49 ERESPMRSGS
+49 MRSRSG
-59 SVVTLLVGFFL
+59 VVTLFVGFFL
-70 ALSTLVSAQSA
+70 AVSILVSAQSA

-96 VSGATVT
+96 VSGAAVT
-103 ITDNQTGFSRTAKT
+103 IANNQTGFSHSAKT

-122 YQFVQIPPATY
+122 YQFVQLPPATY

-141 FATLKEENVRL
+141 FATLKEEGVRL

-172 VEVAGTAALVNTTDA
+172 VEVAGTAPLVNTTDA

-208 VGVLSLQPGVVFIAP
+208 VGVLSLQPGVVFIGELRQINQ
-223 KDNPQVNE
+223 DI
-231 GQDSRGGAVNGARSD
+231 DSRGGSVNCARSD

-253 GVDNNDQLLGHAF
+253 GVDNNDQLLGLAF
-266 EGAVRATLDSLQEFR
+266 QGAVRSTLDSLQEFR

-319 SKIGEANDWFNKK
+319 SNIGEANDWFI
-332 SQLDSGLPNV
+332 QHTELQSGLPNV

-359 LKDRVF
+359 FKDRVF

-375 HENQQI
+375 HESQPV
-381 TRIVPSADLRQGIV
+381 TRIVPSANLRQGIV

-403 VTLTPQQLASM
+403 VTLQPSDLALM

-463 TFSAPE
+463 TFSSPFPE
-469 PVKHDTY
+469 KLDTY

-491 VFVRGGLNNDHFVVG
+491 VFLRGGLNNNHRAVRS
-506 NESVS
+506 ESVS
-511 QTGDSGP
+511 QTGDAGQ
-518 EFPGLPPNLIGVNNS
+518 EFPGLPTNLVGVNNS
-533 KSLTVGYTALIH
+533 KSLIAGYTAMLR
-545 NNLINNFRYGFIRQG
+545 NNLVNNFRYGFIRQG
-560 FDAAGLKT
+560 TGGTGLKN
-568 QHFVHFRGLDNPQGF
+568 QPFVHFRGLDNIQGF
-583 DTSAK
+583 DTSVT

-635 VSWLDNAAIAN
+635 VSWLDNAKIAN
-646 TGSSLDPAAFGFPA
+646 SGSSLDPAAFGFPA

-666 SSYDSPVAALVGL
+666 SSYDSPVAALVGI
-679 VTEVDANYNLTK
+679 VTEVDANYNLNK

-696 PEGALVPRHF
+696 PGGAFVPRHF
-706 RASELEFYGQ
+706 RANEFELYGQ

-726 LTFGARYSLLQP
+726 LTFGARYTLLQP

-770 APLVQFN
+770 APVVQFN
-777 LSGQANGGQPYWA
+777 LSGQANGKQPYWA

-805 PSSDSGILRKLF
+805 PSSDRGILRKLF
-817 GGVGKTSI
+817 GGAGKTSI

-834 HFGEGITNSFDRNG
+834 HFGEGITNTFDRNG
-848 SFGLTTAISNSAAVQ
+848 SFGLSTAISNSAAVQ

-944 VEGSYVGRMAHRLLQ
+944 VEASYVGRMAHRLLQ

-976 DYFAAATALTKA
+976 DYFGAATALTKA
-988 ANAGTDISQLAPIP
+988 ANAGTDINSLAAIP

-1008 PAAAGSFGFGIGPGG
+1008 PAAAGNLGFGPPGG
-1023 LGCAPG
+1023 TATHNNAGCAPG
-1029 NSSFT
+1029 VNFNAT
-1034 GTTTA
+1034 NYTA

-1096 SVGSSVYHAAQF
+1096 SVGNSVYHAAQF

-1143 GGGFASQIINSWSP
+1143 NFGFASQIINSWSP

-1171 INANWVYELPFGKGK
+1171 INANWVYELPFGNGK
-1186 TYASGMSRW
+1186 AYASGMSRW
-1195 ANAIVGGWQFTGLT
+1195 ANAIVGGWQFSGLT

-1218 IGPGLGFWATNWE
+1218 VGPGLGFWATNWE
-1231 LTSSAVLTGP
+1231 LTSSAVLNGP
-1241 RPKTGTTLVNG
+1241 RPKTGAFIVNG

-1273 ESGQRNNLRGPGIF
+1273 ESGQRNELRGPGIF
-1287 GLDIGLGKA
+1287 GLDIGLGKS
-1296 WKITESQAVKFT
+1296 WKITESQALKFT

-1316 SVRFDAANAN
+1316 SVRFDAAGSAGNN
-1326 ATISN
+1326 DNISN
-1331 STSFGNHTKT
+1331 STSFGNYILT
-1341 LSEKRVMQFSLR
+1341 LSQKRVMQFSLR